1 VDISEFARNNAEWCD
16 TVCRVRGITGT
27 FGDDAWTSTQR
38 TPPLYPDAV
47 TLRPNVD
54 PEALLAG
61 IDASPGCSIKD
72 SYCDVDLSPAGFIV
86 LFDAWWLYYEPG
98 VRRGSSWITVADVPT
113 FRAWE
118 WEWIAHGGAPDVL
131 APALIEAAGV
141 TVLADVRHGEVVAGA
156 IANRSDTVVG
166 ITNNFTRDDNS
177 WDGCRDAIVARYPDV
192 TIVAYESEE
201 GLAFAQQSGFE
212 PVAPMRVW
220 VRPE

>member
-1 VDISEFARNNAEWCD
+1 VEVSQFARNNAEWCD
-16 TVCRVRGITGT
+16 AVCRAHGILGK
-27 FGDDAWTSTQR
+27 FGVDAWTSTRR

-54 PEALLAG
+54 VEALLDG
-61 IDASPGCSIKD
+61 IDTSPGCSVKD
-72 SYCDVDLSPAGFIV
+72 SYSDVDLSPAGFIV
-86 LFDAWWLYYEPG
+86 LFSAWWVYYEPG
-98 VRRGSSWITVADVPT
+98 QRRSSSWTTVADEPS

-131 APALIEAAGV
+131 VPALIGSPGV
-141 TVLADVRHGEVVAGA
+141 AVLADVRDGEVVAGT

-166 ITNNFTRDDNS
+166 MTNNFTRDDNS

-192 TIVAYESEE
+192 TIVAYETQE

-220 VRPE
+220 VRPD